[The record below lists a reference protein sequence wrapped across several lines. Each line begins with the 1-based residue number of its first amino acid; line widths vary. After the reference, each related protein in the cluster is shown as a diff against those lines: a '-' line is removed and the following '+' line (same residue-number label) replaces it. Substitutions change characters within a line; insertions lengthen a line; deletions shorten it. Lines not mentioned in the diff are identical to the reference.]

1 MRAILLGAA
10 CFLAGA
16 LFGIALTAILQANHY
31 DERDGRP

>member
-16 LFGIALTAILQANHY
+16 LFGIALTAILQANRY
-31 DERDGRP
+31 DERDGHP

>member
-16 LFGIALTAILQANHY
+16 LFGIALAAILQANRY
-31 DERDGRP
+31 DDREGRP